1 MAAFVKKLK
10 TAVKDSELAWDYLR
24 DKFRKKQ
31 QPKLEYDPAQ
41 YKTGIKVKLE
51 PPKISKNIIIF
62 RWNSDGRIPGVLKDE
77 WSITYPPDVDLTVV
91 PRELLWMMYALMTSE
106 FFAWTSKINVV
117 LPEKLD
123 ERFLKWWRGVLE
135 INHKANPYERNLSTD
150 SNFSFVNGKTEA
162 GYSPNY
168 SPNRRQTYPR
178 IACMNGMGKDALCQM
193 AVVKELTQEPIL
205 AVTVE
210 NPWLFSKIRIFKK
223 LREACKILEQED
235 IHPLFISSSINQSFA
250 FKIIP
255 WYIFS
260 LPLVYIYNM
269 EMCYFAEELDFN
281 KYFNGVPI
289 KPNTSVTLLEAIN
302 KLMRDLDYG
311 IEFRSGIVPLS
322 SFGTQ
327 KLLVE
332 RYPEFQKHQFSCMNR
347 YPPCSRCMKCQSHM
361 AYIAICGE
369 DYRDFGYRDVK
380 LMSASD
386 ISPLELLDIERES
399 QHHAFNRVSG
409 VRDELDWVEKYY
421 KDAIPYAAPGIEKI
435 LKDHFDA
442 FEGSFTS
449 YGIYKY
455 DVQEW
460 NKAINYIY
468 PGVVVG
474 GYENA

>member
-1 MAAFVKKLK
+1 MAAIVKKLK
-10 TAVKDSELAWDYLR
+10 TTVRDPELAWDYLR
-24 DKFRKKQ
+24 ARFGKKH

-41 YKTGIKVKLE
+41 YKAGIKVKIDPL
-51 PPKISKNIIIF
+51 KISKNIVTF
-62 RWNSDGRIPGVLKDE
+62 RWDSDGKIPGVLKDE
-77 WSITYPPDVDLTVV
+77 WSITYPSDVDLTAV

-123 ERFLKWWRGVLE
+123 ERFLKWWKGVLE
-135 INHKANPYERNLSTD
+135 INHKANHYKKNLSAD
-150 SNFSFVNGKTEA
+150 SNFSFVNGKSEA
-162 GYSPNY
+162 GY
-168 SPNRRQTYPR
+168 SPNRRQTWLG
-178 IACMNGMGKDALCQM
+178 IACMNGMGKDALTQM

-210 NPWLFSKIRIFKK
+210 NPWQFPKIRIFKK
-223 LREACKILEQED
+223 LREACKTLEQYD
-235 IHPLFISSSINQSFA
+235 IHPLVISSSINQSFE

-260 LPLVYIYNM
+260 LPLLYVYNVR
-269 EMCYFAEELDFN
+269 MCYHAEELDYN

-302 KLMRDLDYG
+302 KLMRDLDYE

-327 KLLVE
+327 KLLIE
-332 RYPEFQKHQFSCMNR
+332 RYPEFQKLQFSCTNR
-347 YPPCSRCMKCQSHM
+347 YPPCSRCMKCQSRM
-361 AYIAICGE
+361 AYIAICGK

-380 LMSASD
+380 LMSASE
-386 ISPLELLDIERES
+386 ITPVEFLDIVRES
-399 QHHAFNRVSG
+399 EHHAFNKASG

-421 KDAIPYAAPGIEKI
+421 KDALPYTAPGIEKI
-435 LKDHFDA
+435 LKEHFDA
-442 FEGSFTS
+442 FEGPFTS

-455 DVQEW
+455 DVREW
-460 NKAINYIY
+460 DKTIKNIY
-468 PGVVVG
+468 KSCGRR
-474 GYENA
+474 